1 MTNAMEQTNR
11 RDARRSDEDDRIDA
25 ALLERIVGGDREAL
39 SALYSRYYHE
49 LLRFVYRVTGDAES
63 AQEGVN
69 DVMLV
74 VWRNAAN
81 FAGRSRVSTWIMGIA
96 YRKALKSLDISRRW
110 RTRFKAAEW
119 SENIE
124 PSGSGEGLTD
134 DRALRELVHNA
145 MQQLPP
151 KQRAVV
157 ELTYVHECSY
167 EEIAAI
173 VGCPVNT
180 VKTRMFHAR
189 AKLRRALGMLRR
201 EDLFP

>member
-1 MTNAMEQTNR
+1 MAGTSK
-11 RDARRSDEDDRIDA
+11 RDTSRDEGEDKVDA
-25 ALLERIVGGDREAL
+25 ALLARIADGDREAL
-39 SALYSRYYHE
+39 GEIYTRYFHE
-49 LLRFVYRVTGDAES
+49 VLRFIYRITGDAES

-74 VWRNAAN
+74 VWRNAAK

-96 YRKALKSLDISRRW
+96 YRKGLKSLEKSHRW
-110 RTRFKAAEW
+110 TTRFKAAEW

-124 PSGSGEGLTD
+124 PDSGGEELTD
-134 DRALRELVHNA
+134 DRAMRELVHKA

-157 ELTYVHECSY
+157 ELTYVHDCSY

-173 VGCPVNT
+173 VECPVNT

-189 AKLRRALGMLRR
+189 ARLRRALGMLGRD
-201 EDLFP
+201 DLLP

>member
-1 MTNAMEQTNR
+1 MNKTSSGE
-11 RDARRSDEDDRIDA
+11 ARRSESENKVDA
-25 ALLERIVGGDREAL
+25 ALLERVAGGDRAAFGE
-39 SALYSRYYHE
+39 LYTRYFHE
-49 LLRFVYRVTGDAES
+49 ILRFIYRMTGDAES

-74 VWRNAAN
+74 VWRNAAK

-96 YRKALKSLDISRRW
+96 YRKALKLLDISRRW
-110 RTRFKAAEW
+110 TTRFKAAEF

-124 PSGSGEGLTD
+124 PRTAGEELTD
-134 DRALRELVHNA
+134 DRALRELVHKA
-145 MQQLPP
+145 MQQLSP

-157 ELTYVHECSY
+157 ELTYVHDCSY

-173 VGCPVNT
+173 VECPVNT

-189 AKLRRALGMLRR
+189 AKLRRALGMLGRD
-201 EDLFP
+201 DLLP